1 MRKELSTF
9 IAAVMLLA
17 LPSAPVR
24 ADAWSGPI
32 GVMRPDGTVVVIRGD
47 AAKQLSREHLTL
59 QCLSCASPRKAA
71 FISARVERGK
81 KRPRAYLI
89 RPLSFRY
96 GWGKAS
102 VMYIA
107 ESGPVYLKS
116 PSGVGQR
123 LGTEKRV
130 MFWDAW
136 MKVTPA
142 MERIVLNALRT
153 DEGRL
158 SHERDESARAEAA
171 LETGKGSVPLGP
183 IIAVLVAAIGFGL
196 GLLHLRRRE
205 TA

>member
-1 MRKELSTF
+1 MRKELRPI
-9 IAAVMLLA
+9 IAAFMFLA
-17 LPSAPVR
+17 FPSIPVR
-24 ADAWSGPI
+24 ADAWSDPI

-47 AAKQLSREHLTL
+47 AARRLSQEHLTL

-71 FISARVERGK
+71 YISARVERGK
-81 KRPRAYLI
+81 MRPRAYLI

-102 VMYIA
+102 VLYIA
-107 ESGPVYLKS
+107 ESGPAYLKS
-116 PSGVGQR
+116 PSGVGR
-123 LGTEKRV
+123 RPGSEKRG

-136 MKVTPA
+136 MRVTPA

-158 SHERDESARAEAA
+158 SHERDESAQADAA
-171 LETGKGSVPLGP
+171 SETAKGSAPLGP
-183 IIAVLVAAIGFGL
+183 MIAVLVAAIIVGL
-196 GLLHLRRRE
+196 GLVHRHRGK